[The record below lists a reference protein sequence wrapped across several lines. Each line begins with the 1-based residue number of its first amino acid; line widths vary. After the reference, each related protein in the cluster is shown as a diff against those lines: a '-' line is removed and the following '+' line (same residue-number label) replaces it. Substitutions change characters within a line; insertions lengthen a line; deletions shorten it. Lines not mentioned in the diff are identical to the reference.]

1 MAPKLE
7 ISLLQSSQVL
17 KFPKS
22 EMLAP
27 DGIKGTSVL
36 CFLCQRRQ
44 KLLGGS
50 GVCSPGKFLKFE
62 HLKSLEMHR

>member
-22 EMLAP
+22 EMLAT
-27 DGIKGTSVL
+27 DGVKGTSDL
-36 CFLCQRRQ
+36 CFLCRRRQ
-44 KLLGGS
+44 KLLEGS
-50 GVCSPGKFLKFE
+50 GGMLSRKVFE
-62 HLKSLEMHR
+62 I